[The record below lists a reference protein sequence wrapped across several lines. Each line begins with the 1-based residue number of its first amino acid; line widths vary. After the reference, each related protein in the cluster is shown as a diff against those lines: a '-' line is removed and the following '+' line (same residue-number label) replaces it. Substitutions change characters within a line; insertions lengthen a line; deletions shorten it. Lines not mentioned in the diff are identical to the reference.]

1 MDYFLAFVLA
11 TAGIAC
17 FVWYKTLYRALARFY
32 ANKFHEEFGNLAT
45 TMRWDNPEDRWNLL
59 IYQTGIFFLGVS
71 LLAMAFFAAFAFAGI
86 GALAFVL
93 IAKPEPTFADHALGV
108 GESALRLATRSKKSR
123 TASI

>member
-11 TAGIAC
+11 TAG

-32 ANKFHEEFGNLAT
+32 AKRFHEEFGSLAT

-93 IAKPEPTFADHALGV
+93 IAKPESTFADHAL

>member
-17 FVWYKTLYRALARFY
+17 FVCYKTLYRALARFY
-32 ANKFHEEFGNLAT
+32 AKRFHEEFGSLAT

-93 IAKPEPTFADHALGV
+93 IAKPEPTFADHALG
-108 GESALRLATRSKKSR
+108 ESALRLATRSKKSR